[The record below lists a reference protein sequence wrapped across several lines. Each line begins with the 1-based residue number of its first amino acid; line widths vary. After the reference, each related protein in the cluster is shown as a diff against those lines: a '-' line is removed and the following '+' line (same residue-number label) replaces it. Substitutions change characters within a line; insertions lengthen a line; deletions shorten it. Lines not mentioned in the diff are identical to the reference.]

1 MGLFL
6 RGLQRRLSLSW
17 FVALALVTGALVAA
31 GLIAGGT
38 AVMAHT
44 NTEAFC
50 VGCHEMGNTVYAE
63 YKGTIHDQNRSG
75 VRATCPDCHVPRELG
90 PLLAAKLRASKDV
103 YGHFISKSIS
113 TPEKFEA
120 QRHAMAS
127 SVWARM
133 KATDSRE
140 CRHCHQ
146 PAAMGSAL
154 QSTRA
159 QARHQRAAAEK
170 LTCIECHFGIAH
182 KEPAG
187 PGPRD
192 LPLAHNP

>member
-1 MGLFL
+1 
-6 RGLQRRLSLSW
+6 
-17 FVALALVTGALVAA
+17 
-31 GLIAGGT
+31 
-38 AVMAHT
+38 MAHT

-50 VGCHEMGNTVYAE
+50 VGCHEMSNTVYAE
-63 YKGTIHDQNRSG
+63 YKGTVHDQNRSG

-103 YGHFISKSIS
+103 YGHFISRSIS
-113 TPEKFEA
+113 TPEKFEDR
-120 QRHAMAS
+120 RHAMAS

-133 KATDSRE
+133 KASDSRE

-146 PAAMGSAL
+146 ADAMGNTQQSA
-154 QSTRA
+154 RA
-159 QARHQRAAAEK
+159 QARHQRAVAEK
-170 LTCIECHFGIAH
+170 LTCIECPFGIAH

-192 LPLAHNP
+192 LPRAHNP